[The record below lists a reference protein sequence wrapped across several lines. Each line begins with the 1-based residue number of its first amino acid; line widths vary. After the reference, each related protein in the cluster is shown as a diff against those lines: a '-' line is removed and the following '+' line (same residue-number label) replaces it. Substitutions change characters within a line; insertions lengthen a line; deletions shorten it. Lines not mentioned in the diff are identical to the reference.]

1 MGTSWQ
7 ETSGSSNN
15 ILQGKHFAVGGT
27 RSWEIPLK
35 VLLSWSFLTAQQTL
49 PVLCVLGAP
58 HGVRASFL
66 HSCSS
71 SLPEDFR
78 SLASASQ
85 DLFPLFLLL
94 LYKHVPVE
102 TIFFQLFW
110 GRFNFFSSLSTRQTV
125 LWVPLAA
132 GCGGMAVKQVEI
144 LRMQMLSIS
153 EVLIEKSEKRAP
165 HIIVNSEKNIE
176 LADCKSLL

>member
-66 HSCSS
+66 HSCSF

-94 LYKHVPVE
+94 LCKHVPVE
-102 TIFFQLFW
+102 TIFFSIILGQVQFFQFSVYKADSVMSSSCCWVWRHGCKAGGNFENANAEYFW
-110 GRFNFFSSLSTRQTV
+110 GTYWKIWKASPSYHSEFREKYR
-125 LWVPLAA
+125 A
-132 GCGGMAVKQVEI
+132 GW
-144 LRMQMLSIS
+144 L
-153 EVLIEKSEKRAP
+153 
-165 HIIVNSEKNIE
+165 
-176 LADCKSLL
+176 